1 MGESG
6 PVVIIP
12 GVSRGAES
20 LKVKTGFEERGMKM
34 RKETEVITPS
44 YYSIVLEDGVDG
56 EILVEQS
63 ASKCFAASTP
73 CGVPVGDHC
82 HDLLLLL

>member
-6 PVVIIP
+6 PVVLVP
-12 GVSRGAES
+12 GVSRGED
-20 LKVKTGFEERGMKM
+20 LKVKADFEERGMKM

-44 YYSIVLEDGVDG
+44 YYSIVLEDALGG

-63 ASKCFAASTP
+63 ASKCNLRELIVVFMDT
-73 CGVPVGDHC
+73 
-82 HDLLLLL
+82 

>member
-6 PVVIIP
+6 PVVVVP
-12 GVSRGAES
+12 GVSRGEE
-20 LKVKTGFEERGMKM
+20 LKVNTGFRERGMRM

-56 EILVEQS
+56 EVSVEQS
-63 ASKCFAASTP
+63 ASKFY
-73 CGVPVGDHC
+73 PVSKTGCSHN
-82 HDLLLLL
+82 